1 MEAQERGPVAHGHV
15 GEARDVADGRVH
27 GRLVGQVERGRGL
40 VQDGQRRPCHEHAG
54 EGEPLLLAQGELV
67 APIAHGVE
75 VHRLEPAEAGR
86 RERRA
91 ELVVADRRVFHR
103 ARVAQLLAER
113 AQRAV
118 GPLGQEHGLGRRRLH
133 DLAPAAGP
141 EARER
146 AQQRR
151 LADARIARDEEVAAR
166 GHVEGHVA
174 AELAAVGRLQ
184 PQSERREHGAGL
196 LRDLH
201 ELAGALAA
209 GALHALH
216 EGAQALEARR
226 EGRDGLELPDDDGQV
241 ASHAGEG
248 AGRLP
253 DDAEPDGAREVA
265 GRRHEHRQDLREDH
279 VGPAGDIQI
288 PLRAQDLPLVVD
300 RARHASRDLLLL
312 LRLAAVEGDAL
323 GVLPEPHER
332 VADGPLPH

>member
-118 GPLGQEHGLGRRRLH
+118 GPLGQEHGLVARRPR
-133 DLAPAAGP
+133 DVPVAAAP
-141 EARER
+141 EARDR
-146 AQQRR
+146 AQQRG
-151 LADARIARDEEVAAR
+151 LAGAGRARDEQVAAPH
-166 GHVEGHVA
+166 HVKRHA
-174 AELAAVGRLQ
+174 AEELARAVGRLDPEIARAQ
-184 PQSERREHGAGL
+184 HGPRL
-196 LRDLH
+196 LGHGD
-201 ELAGALAA
+201 EAA
-209 GALHALH
+209 GRRGRRVAHPEGGVALGGARRVAAVALHALD
-216 EGAQALEARR
+216 EGAQAPEAGR
-226 EGRDGLELPDDDGQV
+226 EGREALELVHDQRQVVEHVVESARGLRDDAQLDG
-241 ASHAGEG
+241 AGE
-248 AGRLP
+248 
-253 DDAEPDGAREVA
+253 VQ
-265 GRRHEHRQDLREDH
+265 RRHNEHR
-279 VGPAGDIQI
+279 
-288 PLRAQDLPLVVD
+288 
-300 RARHASRDLLLL
+300 
-312 LRLAAVEGDAL
+312 
-323 GVLPEPHER
+323 
-332 VADGPLPH
+332 